1 MIHQPQRYF
10 PWYHLPQRFLPR
22 TRSEARVSESCSIR
36 VRVRQWHLLPV
47 WAEESPS
54 PSPASPHNTAL
65 GSLPVAFQPAL
76 RQSVTPCSA
85 LSANRHHTYRYSF
98 LRRTIKIAQAAH
110 CDCVLS
116 CFSRVRLFVT
126 LWTVARQA
134 PLSMGFSRQEYWSGL
149 HALLQGIFLPRDR
162 TCVSSI
168 SCFAGGFFTT
178 EPPGKPEV
186 AHHLSLNPVAQRMPN
201 T

>member
-1 MIHQPQRYF
+1 M
-10 PWYHLPQRFLPR
+10 
-22 TRSEARVSESCSIR
+22 
-36 VRVRQWHLLPV
+36 
-47 WAEESPS
+47 
-54 PSPASPHNTAL
+54 
-65 GSLPVAFQPAL
+65 
-76 RQSVTPCSA
+76 
-85 LSANRHHTYRYSF
+85 
-98 LRRTIKIAQAAH
+98 AQAAH

-116 CFSRVRLFVT
+116 CFHRVRLFVT